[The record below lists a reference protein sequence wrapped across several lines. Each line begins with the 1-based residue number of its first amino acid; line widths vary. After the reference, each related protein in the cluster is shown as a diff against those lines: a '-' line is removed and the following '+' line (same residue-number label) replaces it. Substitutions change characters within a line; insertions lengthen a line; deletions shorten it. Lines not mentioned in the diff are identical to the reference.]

1 MKKIASLCSLLL
13 ILLLI
18 SGNMGYGQ
26 TIEKSRSYTETF
38 KMGPETEIEIINKY
52 GDIHLIPWKK
62 DSVRFEIELMVR
74 GTKQAKVDKSYDYIE
89 IDFKDTKYY
98 VIAQTLFAG
107 KSSFW
112 SDVSDITGAIFN
124 SGTKTKIDYTVY
136 LPADANLKVT
146 NKYGNIYTTNHTGK
160 VELKLSNGD
169 LKAHHF
175 SGPVSITNEF
185 GNINVKKIDDGIL
198 EINYGECFIEEA
210 GELKLTG
217 KSSEFHI
224 DNADALNM
232 DSRRDKLFLGTVGK
246 LSGSTNFS
254 LLELE
259 ELTQTLVLNSKY
271 GDIDISGFSDKLR
284 SFSLWTNDTDL
295 TLHFTD
301 DKQYVMDMK
310 VDDRTQVLYSA
321 DITNITSRE
330 LGGEDNLIQVDCI
343 VGKNKSLSK
352 LLEISANGGSVSL
365 KLK

>member
-13 ILLLI
+13 IVLLF
-18 SGNMGYGQ
+18 SNNMGFSQ

-38 KMGPETEIEIINKY
+38 KTGPETEIEIINKY

-62 DSVRFEIELMVR
+62 DSVRFEIEVMVR
-74 GTKQAKVDKSYDYIE
+74 GTKQSKVDKSYDYIE

-112 SDVSDITGAIFN
+112 SDVSDLTGAIFN

-136 LPADANLKVT
+136 LPARATLKVT

-160 VELKLSNGD
+160 VELRLSNGD

-175 SGPVSITNEF
+175 AGPVSIESEF
-185 GNINVKKIDDGIL
+185 GDINVKKIDDGIL
-198 EINYGECFIEEA
+198 AINYGECFIEEA
-210 GELKLTG
+210 GKISLTG

-224 DNADALNM
+224 DNATTLNM
-232 DSRRDKLFLGTVGK
+232 DSRRDKLFLGSVDK

-259 ELTQTLVLNSKY
+259 EVAESLVLNAKY
-271 GDIDISGFSDKLR
+271 GDIDISGFSDKLQ
-284 SFSLWTNDTDL
+284 SFSIWTNDTDL

-301 DKQYVMDMK
+301 DKQYEMDIK

-343 VGKNKSLSK
+343 VGKDKKLSK
-352 LLEISANGGSVSL
+352 RLEINANGGSISL